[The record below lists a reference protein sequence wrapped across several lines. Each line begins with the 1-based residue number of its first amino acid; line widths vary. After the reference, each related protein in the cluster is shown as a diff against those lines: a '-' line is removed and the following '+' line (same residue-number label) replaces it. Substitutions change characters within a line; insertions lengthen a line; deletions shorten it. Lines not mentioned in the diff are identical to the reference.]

1 MLRSRLFKVLVSIAV
16 LAAGISCSTWD
27 SAPTEVQ
34 PRHPQPPEAQVAGDD
49 LDDDQEPDLVSAVTG
64 LLSCQAQPYLRVEKV
79 IGPAGG
85 TLVIGKHQLVV
96 PPGALESR
104 VRIRAERPSDRVVS
118 VRLHPEGLE
127 FDDDNPARLT
137 LDYNHCA
144 LGHNLIPKRIA
155 YTTERLR
162 IISLLKSVDN
172 LLRRRVSA
180 ELEHFS
186 RYAVAY

>member
-16 LAAGISCSTWD
+16 LAAGISCSAWD

-34 PRHPQPPEAQVAGDD
+34 PRHPQPPDAQVATDG
-49 LDDDQEPDLVSAVTG
+49 LVSGLVSSATG
-64 LLSCQAQPYLRVEKV
+64 LLSCQAQPYLRAEKI

-85 TLVIGKHQLVV
+85 TLVIGEHRLVV
-96 PPGALESR
+96 PRGALEER
-104 VRIRAERPSDRVVS
+104 VRITAERPSDEVVS

-127 FDDDNPARLT
+127 FDDDHPARLT
-137 LDYNHCA
+137 LDYNHCG
-144 LGHNLIPKRIA
+144 LVHNLIPKRIA